1 MNSQMGFS
9 SKLRRLTAPVC
20 VMIRGELAIG
30 RIFAPHTSHEGGA
43 VKARPYRCRRHLDKK
58 PYWVIGEY
66 SRDVERCLTNRAPV
80 ASLVLRPS
88 RSSFSVSLINA
99 Y

>member
-30 RIFAPHTSHEGGA
+30 A
-43 VKARPYRCRRHLDKK
+43 HL
-58 PYWVIGEY
+58 
-66 SRDVERCLTNRAPV
+66 RATNLYPV
-80 ASLVLRPS
+80 GPFGS
-88 RSSFSVSLINA
+88 
-99 Y
+99 

>member
-30 RIFAPHTSHEGGA
+30 AHLRATDLYA
-43 VKARPYRCRRHLDKK
+43 VDRL
-58 PYWVIGEY
+58 I
-66 SRDVERCLTNRAPV
+66 LTMMQSYASAAQLRAAGPF
-80 ASLVLRPS
+80 S
-88 RSSFSVSLINA
+88 RSASSARFEYGFPATSDRQFGSRA
-99 Y
+99 ESQRERRKWC

>member
-30 RIFAPHTSHEGGA
+30 ARLAPQTSHEGGT
-43 VKARPYRCRRHLDKK
+43 VKGGTVKRVTVQGRLASTL
-58 PYWVIGEY
+58 V
-66 SRDVERCLTNRAPV
+66 VEFRMDPHC
-80 ASLVLRPS
+80 
-88 RSSFSVSLINA
+88 
-99 Y
+99 

>member
-30 RIFAPHTSHEGGA
+30 ARLRATNLYPVGPFGSWPWCSHAHRRQSSGRRA
-43 VKARPYRCRRHLDKK
+43 HSLRRHSVPCHVPVPATSDRQSTVR
-58 PYWVIGEY
+58 P
-66 SRDVERCLTNRAPV
+66 ERQRECR
-80 ASLVLRPS
+80 
-88 RSSFSVSLINA
+88 I
-99 Y
+99 

>member
-30 RIFAPHTSHEGGA
+30 
-43 VKARPYRCRRHLDKK
+43 ARLRA
-58 PYWVIGEY
+58 
-66 SRDVERCLTNRAPV
+66 TNLYPV
-80 ASLVLRPS
+80 GPFGS
-88 RSSFSVSLINA
+88 
-99 Y
+99 